1 MSTFLLVNPSSG
13 SGATGR
19 RVPELDNLMRKHV
32 GDYQLLSTECEG
44 DGERLARLA
53 AERGATRLV
62 IAGGDGTV
70 NEAVSGLLAC
80 GRAGVVDVGLLPLGT
95 GHDFARLLGLGSD
108 LESTV
113 ARLAHGKRRQVDAGR
128 IRCRARDG
136 SERVRYF
143 LNIASFGLSAES
155 ARWLAARG
163 NQRRRGPL
171 SYAMSGLVGVAR
183 YAAPPVTIRVDDRIV
198 HEGRLSL
205 AAIGNGQYF
214 GGGMR
219 VAPGASIDDGLFDT
233 VVIEGLSFVA
243 SLLMLA
249 RVMFGRHTHDPRVGV
264 HRGRVVRAES
274 AAEVW
279 IEADGELVGTLPST
293 IEVLPGAV
301 RLCGL
306 P

>member
-19 RVPELDNLMRKHV
+19 RVSELEDLMRKHV

-95 GHDFARLLGLGSD
+95 GHDFARLLGLDSD

-171 SYAMSGLVGVAR
+171 AYVMSGLVGVAR

-249 RVMFGRHTHDPRVGV
+249 RVMFGRHIHDPRVGV
-264 HRGRVVRAES
+264 HRAAVVRAES

-279 IEADGELVGTLPST
+279 IEADGEVVGTLPGT
-293 IEVLPGAV
+293 FEILPGAV